1 MNARTQLRTL
11 SAMLMLVL
19 IVMLNTAFQLR
30 NIYDARVGLPLYAVA
45 VAVIVIAL
53 RYQTRLSSLMTGLLL
68 LFPVVLVVLT
78 GFLSS

>member
-11 SAMLMLVL
+11 SAMLMLVV

-30 NIYDARVGLPLYAVA
+30 NIYDARVGLPLYTVA
-45 VAVIVIAL
+45 VVVIVSAL
-53 RYQTRLSSLMTGLLL
+53 RYQQRLSSLMTGLLL

-78 GFLSS
+78 GILSS

>member
-30 NIYDARVGLPLYAVA
+30 NTYDARVGLPLYAVA

-53 RYQTRLSSLMTGLLL
+53 RYQQRLSALMTGLLL

-78 GFLSS
+78 GVLSS